1 MNKLG
6 LSLLALIVVLTTLG
20 LFVLYDSSSYTA
32 QLDLHDKYYF
42 IKNQSIWIA
51 LGVVVAIVVS
61 RLKEHLLYNLSLPL
75 LVATLGALV
84 LVFFPVIGLELN
96 GSHRWINLGVSIFQP
111 SELLKVTLSLYLA
124 SWLSVKEKGRLLAF
138 LILLGVASGLVLLQ
152 PDLKTSI
159 IIAATSFIVYFV
171 SGASVKEIAPIFLI
185 GILGISLVAGASP
198 YRVKRM
204 TAFQN
209 FDVNNLSTTSYHT
222 KQIVIAL
229 GSGGLTGVGLGNS
242 VQKYAYLP
250 EHTTDSIFA
259 IFAEETGYIGSVLLV
274 GLYVALC
281 SIGVLIAMNAKTQFG
296 KLLATGI
303 TVFITIQALINLASQ
318 AILIPLTGVPLP
330 FISYGGSSMLIN
342 FIAIGLLMNI
352 AVGHQ
357 ADARHKNSLT
367 KLKKGTFAR
376 FHKSEESK

>member
-6 LSLLALIVVLTTLG
+6 LSLLLIIVILTTLG

-42 IKNQSIWIA
+42 IKNQSIWIVLGIFAA
-51 LGVVVAIVVS
+51 LFVS
-61 RLKEHLLYNLSLPL
+61 RLKEQLLYNLSLPL
-75 LVATLGALV
+75 LVGTLVALV

-124 SWLSVKEKGRLLAF
+124 SWLSVKEKGRLMAF

-152 PDLKTSI
+152 PDLKTSF
-159 IIAATSFIVYFV
+159 IIAATSFIVYFI
-171 SGASVKEIAPIFLI
+171 SGASMKEVAPILI
-185 GILGISLVAGASP
+185 IGLLGIILVAGASP
-198 YRVKRM
+198 YRVKRL

-209 FDVNNLSTTSYHT
+209 FDVNNLNTTSYHT

-229 GSGGLTGVGLGNS
+229 GSGGLGGVGFGNS
-242 VQKYAYLP
+242 IQKYAYLP

-259 IFAEETGYIGSVLLV
+259 IFAEETGYIGSIILISI
-274 GLYVALC
+274 YVALC
-281 SIGVLIAMNAKTQFG
+281 AIGMVIAMNAKTQFG

-342 FIAIGLLMNI
+342 FVAIGLLLNI
-352 AVGHQ
+352 AF
-357 ADARHKNSLT
+357 DHKVLPRKKSGLLHT
-367 KLKKGTFAR
+367 KKGTFGR
-376 FHKSEESK
+376 FVRT

>member
-6 LSLLALIVVLTTLG
+6 LSLLLTIFILTTLG

-42 IKNQSIWIA
+42 IKNQSIWIV
-51 LGVVVAIVVS
+51 LGIVVAIFVS
-61 RLKEHLLYNLSLPL
+61 RLKENLLYNLSLPL
-75 LVATLGALV
+75 LITTFGALI
-84 LVFFPVIGLELN
+84 LVFFPIIGLELN

-124 SWLSVKEKGRLLAF
+124 SWLSTKEKGRLMAF
-138 LILLGVASGLVLLQ
+138 LILIGVACGLVILQ
-152 PDLKTSI
+152 PDLKTTI
-159 IIAATSFIVYFV
+159 IIAATSFIVYFI
-171 SGASVKEIAPIFLI
+171 SGASLKEIAPILI
-185 GILGISLVAGASP
+185 IGLMGIALVAGASP
-198 YRVKRM
+198 YRVKRL

-209 FDVNNLSTTSYHT
+209 FDVNNLNSTSYHT

-229 GSGGLTGVGLGNS
+229 GSGGIGGVGFGNS

-259 IFAEETGYIGSVLLV
+259 IFAEETGYIGSIILISI
-274 GLYVALC
+274 YVALC
-281 SIGVLIAMNAKTQFG
+281 AIGMMIAMNAKTQFG

-342 FIAIGLLMNI
+342 YI
-352 AVGHQ
+352 AVGLLLNI
-357 ADARHKNSLT
+357 ALEHKMSPRKNNGLHVRR
-367 KLKKGTFAR
+367 KGNFGR
-376 FHKSEESK
+376 FIGRI

>member
-6 LSLLALIVVLTTLG
+6 LSLLLIIIVLTTLG

-42 IKNQSIWIA
+42 IKNQSIWIV
-51 LGVVVAIVVS
+51 LGVIAALFVS
-61 RLKEHLLYNLSLPL
+61 RLKEQLLYNLSLPL
-75 LVATLGALV
+75 LVGTLGALV

-124 SWLSVKEKGRLLAF
+124 SWLSVKEKGRLMAF

-152 PDLKTSI
+152 PDLKTSF
-159 IIAATSFIVYFV
+159 IIAATSFIVYFI
-171 SGASVKEIAPIFLI
+171 SGASMKEVAPILI
-185 GILGISLVAGASP
+185 IGLLGIILVAGASP
-198 YRVKRM
+198 YRVKRL

-209 FDVNNLSTTSYHT
+209 FDVNNLNTTSYHT

-229 GSGGLTGVGLGNS
+229 GSGGIGGVGFGNS

-259 IFAEETGYIGSVLLV
+259 IFAEETGYIGSIILISI
-274 GLYVALC
+274 YVALC
-281 SIGVLIAMNAKTQFG
+281 AIGIMIATQAKTQFG
-296 KLLATGI
+296 RLLATGI

-342 FIAIGLLMNI
+342 FVAIGLLLNI
-352 AVGHQ
+352 AF
-357 ADARHKNSLT
+357 DHKASPRKKSGLPHT
-367 KLKKGTFAR
+367 KKGNFGR
-376 FHKSEESK
+376 FVRT

>member
-6 LSLLALIVVLTTLG
+6 LSLLLIIFILTTLG

-42 IKNQSIWIA
+42 IKNQSVWIVLGIVAA
-51 LGVVVAIVVS
+51 LFVS
-61 RLKEHLLYNLSLPL
+61 RLKELLLYNLSLPL
-75 LVATLGALV
+75 LIGTLGALV
-84 LVFFPVIGLELN
+84 LVFFPIIGLELN

-111 SELLKVTLSLYLA
+111 SELLKITLSLYLA
-124 SWLSVKEKGRLLAF
+124 SWLSVKEKGRLMAF

-171 SGASVKEIAPIFLI
+171 SGASVKEVAPILVI
-185 GILGISLVAGASP
+185 GLLGVLLVAGASP

-209 FDVNNLSTTSYHT
+209 FDVNNLNTTSYHT

-229 GSGGLTGVGLGNS
+229 GSGGISGVGFGNS

-259 IFAEETGYIGSVLLV
+259 IFAEETGYIGSIILIS
-274 GLYVALC
+274 LYVALC
-281 SIGVLIAMNAKTQFG
+281 AIGIMIAMNAKTQFG

-342 FIAIGLLMNI
+342 FVAIGLLLNI
-352 AVGHQ
+352 AFDHKAV
-357 ADARHKNSLT
+357 ARKNSGLHNV
-367 KLKKGTFAR
+367 KKGTFGR
-376 FHKSEESK
+376 FSLKR